1 MRSLVALGL
10 VLGLVLSG
18 CDGGEGSTGGGGQGA
33 AGGGG
38 AGAQGGGGAAGGA
51 GGAGGQGGGGAAAES
66 PADKL
71 YRYLTGHFDSKNQAK
86 TDLAFFPIDL
96 LTCPI
101 DIPEIGVRVLH
112 VEQAVIDS
120 GVVQAPYRQRV
131 YVVTEGADPATQA
144 VSQVWE
150 FKSPAAFAGFC
161 AGTGDKATPA
171 DLIERVGCQVEL
183 TWAADHFEG
192 STPGKECL
200 SDFQGAT
207 YATSEVK
214 IWDTKIESWD
224 RGYDAMDKQVWG
236 ATKGPYLFDRISPLP
251 PEQ

>member
-1 MRSLVALGL
+1 MCGL
-10 VLGLVLSG
+10 LLSA
-18 CDGGEGSTGGGGQGA
+18 CDDGATSTEGT
-33 AGGGG
+33 GG
-38 AGAQGGGGAAGGA
+38 AGATGGGAAGGA
-51 GGAGGQGGGGAAAES
+51 GGAGGQGATGGGGGGTGGAGGGGAAAES
-66 PADKL
+66 PADRL
-71 YRYLTGHFDSKNQAK
+71 YRYLTGHFDSTDQAS

-101 DIPEIGVRVLH
+101 DIPELGTRVLH
-112 VEQAVIDS
+112 VEQSLIEN
-120 GVVQAPYRQRV
+120 GMVQSPYRQRV
-131 YVVTEGADPATQA
+131 YVVTDGADPATTA

-150 FKSPAAFAGFC
+150 FNTPGPFAGFC

-171 DLIERVGCQVEL
+171 DLVERVGCQVEL
-183 TWAADHFEG
+183 TWLGDHFEG

-214 IWDTKIESWD
+214 VSEVLIESWD
-224 RGYDAMDKQVWG
+224 RGYDDMDQQKWG

-251 PEQ
+251 ERK